1 MKTFALSKPEK
12 INPAF
17 LITFRTTSKST
28 EYNQLDNIAT
38 KIVKLHVIKNLKV
51 NQNFPGFN
59 IHLNLSLHM
68 SLK

>member
-68 SLK
+68 SPK

>member
-12 INPAF
+12 INPTF

-38 KIVKLHVIKNLKV
+38 KIVKLIKNLKV

-68 SLK
+68 SPK